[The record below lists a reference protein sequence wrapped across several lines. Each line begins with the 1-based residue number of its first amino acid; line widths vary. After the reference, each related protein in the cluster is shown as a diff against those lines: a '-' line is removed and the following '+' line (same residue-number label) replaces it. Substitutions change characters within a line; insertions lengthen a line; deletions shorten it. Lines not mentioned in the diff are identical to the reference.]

1 MSRST
6 FFTIR
11 EAAAQSR
18 LSERT
23 LRRAIVARQ
32 LQAVYPGGRRRV
44 LIPSDALHAFMY
56 LTDARAAVPVDPAPH
71 LTNR

>member
-6 FFTIR
+6 FFTLR

-44 LIPSDALHAFMY
+44 LIPSDALYAFMY
-56 LTDARAAVPVDPAPH
+56 LTDVRVSAPVDPEAH